1 MTDAESIQL
10 LASLNSRALRTIE
23 NLSSSGPQ
31 HHPQFRPPQ
40 QHQQFPPSNF
50 QPQQQDYQ
58 VPQIPD
64 YLPSTMPTNLVE
76 FPKDAQGN
84 PIVPP
89 EYRHLIPNQPP
100 NINQPAAPVNY
111 SNAAFDVP
119 NYSTTP
125 AVPDESKFDIIIKEI
140 KSLKKAINKLIKLN
154 ETAKLPED
162 KPLIGTVNDTENK
175 PS

>member
-40 QHQQFPPSNF
+40 QHQLP
-50 QPQQQDYQ
+50 QQDYQ

-64 YLPSTMPTNLVE
+64 YLPTDVPSNLVE
-76 FPKDAQGN
+76 MPRDAKGN
-84 PIVPP
+84 VIIPP
-89 EYRHLIPNQPP
+89 EYRHLIPNQSQS
-100 NINQPAAPVNY
+100 NQPQPATPVNY
-111 SNAAFDVP
+111 SNASFDMP
-119 NYSTTP
+119 NYS
-125 AVPDESKFDIIIKEI
+125 AAIPDESKFDIIIKEI

-154 ETAKLPED
+154 ETVKLSED
-162 KPLIGTVNDTENK
+162 KPSTNVVNDTEIK